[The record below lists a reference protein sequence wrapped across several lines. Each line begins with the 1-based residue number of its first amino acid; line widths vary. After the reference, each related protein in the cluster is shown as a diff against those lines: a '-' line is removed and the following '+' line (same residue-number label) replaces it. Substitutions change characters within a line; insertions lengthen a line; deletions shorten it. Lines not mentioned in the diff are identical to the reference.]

1 MQSASYANDGYYSF
15 MLPFAAQTQYQVNP
29 WWRVNLEHVYCVWAV
44 NILNAGGG
52 RLAYHVDQ
60 TYI

>member
-1 MQSASYANDGYYSF
+1 MQSASYANDGHYRF
-15 MLPFAAQTQYQVNP
+15 MLPFVAQTLYQVNP
-29 WWRVNLEHVYCVWAV
+29 WWRVNLGDIYCVWAV
-44 NILNAGGG
+44 NILNAGDG